1 MATLQF
7 SKRGSAPTLE
17 DVARHAGV
25 SRGTVSL
32 VLSNS
37 SSRSNTRVSDA
48 TRQRILQAVSELRYS
63 PNAIARSLRRQR
75 TNTIGFYD
83 AQGPNRPTGSFY
95 AQILAGLQAG
105 CLEYRQDLLW
115 HGSFRQGDTDDIYG
129 ELANGK
135 IDGLV
140 LLAAPGDPLADRL
153 AASHLPV
160 VAIADA
166 IASLPSVVADD
177 DGGSRLVARY
187 LAEKGHTNVL
197 YRNLAGADL
206 KSGGKTSQERRR
218 RAFHE
223 EAARLGMRVRDI
235 VEVHWNGQLSPRDFA
250 RFADAPA
257 GGRPTAVACV
267 SDYAA
272 YNQLR
277 DCERAGLRVP
287 EDMAVVG
294 FDGNDQEMDLAR
306 FLTTVYAP
314 WESVGQ
320 RALQKLMTMVG
331 DGEARPEPETV
342 LPVLLIVG
350 DTA

>member
-1 MATLQF
+1 VATLQQH
-7 SKRGSAPTLE
+7 SRKGAAPTLE

-25 SRGTVSL
+25 SRGTVSM
-32 VLSNS
+32 VLNNG
-37 SSRSNTRVSDA
+37 RSNTRVSDA
-48 TRQRILQAVSELRYS
+48 TRQRILQAVSDLRYS

-95 AQILAGLQAG
+95 AQILSGIQSG
-105 CLEYRQDLLW
+105 CLEFRQDLLW
-115 HGSFRQGDTDDIYG
+115 HGSFRQGDADDIYA

-140 LLAAPGDPLADRL
+140 LLAAPGDQLAERL

-160 VAIADA
+160 VAIGDA
-166 IASLPSVVADD
+166 IPSLPSVVADD

-187 LAEKGHTNVL
+187 LAGKGHTNVL
-197 YRNLAGADL
+197 YRRLTGADD
-206 KSGGKTSQERRR
+206 KEGAKISQVRRWR
-218 RAFHE
+218 SFHD
-223 EAARLGMRVRDI
+223 EAAKLGMRVRDMM
-235 VEVHWNGQLSPRDFA
+235 EVHWSGELSPEDFA
-250 RFADAPA
+250 RFAA
-257 GGRPTAVACV
+257 GPRADRPTAVACV

-277 DCERAGLRVP
+277 DCGRAGLRVP
-287 EDMAVVG
+287 EDLAIVG
-294 FDGNDQEMDLAR
+294 FDGNDQEVDLAR

-314 WESVGQ
+314 WERVGE
-320 RALQKLMTMVG
+320 RALHKLMMMVG